1 MEHIKEF
8 ATEYLVPAAMG
19 VMGSFI
25 GIGIAHWLGI
35 M

>member
-25 GIGIAHWLGI
+25 GIGIAYWLGI